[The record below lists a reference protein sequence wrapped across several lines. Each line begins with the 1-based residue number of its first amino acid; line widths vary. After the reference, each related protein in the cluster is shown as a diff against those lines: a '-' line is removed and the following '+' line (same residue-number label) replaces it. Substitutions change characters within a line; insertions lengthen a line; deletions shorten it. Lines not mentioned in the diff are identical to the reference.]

1 MLSEEV
7 CLIRCFHALGWKYG
21 EEVHL
26 WKLSVS
32 LFDLKPRVIEMEF
45 VSLEGFCTFVDCY
58 VYDSIMLWYF

>member
-7 CLIRCFHALGWKYG
+7 CLIRCFHALGWIYG

-45 VSLEGFCTFVDCY
+45 VSLEGFCTFVDSY